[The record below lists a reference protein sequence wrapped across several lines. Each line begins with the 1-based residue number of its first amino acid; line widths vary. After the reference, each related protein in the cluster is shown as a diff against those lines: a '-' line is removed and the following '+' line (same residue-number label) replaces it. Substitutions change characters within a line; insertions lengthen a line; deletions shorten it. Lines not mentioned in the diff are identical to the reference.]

1 MINNILKDI
10 HQNSNV
16 QNDQSINQYYLPKI
30 IVVMFFIIFLF
41 WFFFR
46 ILPTVYWQRP
56 SWQRFMQ
63 FPIVC
68 ERTRIWTFWP
78 NIPFS
83 MKTQYTVRPPKSYSP
98 ELKILWRNECT
109 IFSFSKMR
117 YGKNK
122 FFLMF
127 LHVSKSQFIFSDM
140 NPDCSNLLCV
150 RNFQSRITIQ
160 NFLTK
165 LGRHILSM

>member
-1 MINNILKDI
+1 MK
-10 HQNSNV
+10 NSNTR
-16 QNDQSINQYYLPKI
+16 SMRKYGRTLFKI
-30 IVVMFFIIFLF
+30 IAVMFLSDFYL
-41 WFFFR
+41 FFFR

-117 YGKNK
+117 YAGNKYTGSSHNAIFGTCKN
-122 FFLMF
+122 
-127 LHVSKSQFIFSDM
+127 
-140 NPDCSNLLCV
+140 
-150 RNFQSRITIQ
+150 
-160 NFLTK
+160 
-165 LGRHILSM
+165 

>member
-1 MINNILKDI
+1 MIKVLISITQNNCS
-10 HQNSNV
+10 HV
-16 QNDQSINQYYLPKI
+16 FCH
-30 IVVMFFIIFLF
+30 FFL
-41 WFFFR
+41 FFFR

-117 YGKNK
+117 YGENK
-122 FFLMF
+122 FFFM
-127 LHVSKSQFIFSDM
+127 LHTMVRLFMVTGLYGCFGM
-140 NPDCSNLLCV
+140 LLCKS
-150 RNFQSRITIQ
+150 F
-160 NFLTK
+160 
-165 LGRHILSM
+165 

>member
-1 MINNILKDI
+1 MFQMFKVFHII
-10 HQNSNV
+10 
-16 QNDQSINQYYLPKI
+16 KI
-30 IVVMFFIIFLF
+30 IKLSCSSRSCFLSDFFSI
-41 WFFFR
+41 FFR

-117 YGKNK
+117 YVENI
-122 FFLMF
+122 FFL
-127 LHVSKSQFIFSDM
+127 LYYGK
-140 NPDCSNLLCV
+140 
-150 RNFQSRITIQ
+150 
-160 NFLTK
+160 
-165 LGRHILSM
+165 